1 MDQQVPGVTPGKQPE
16 EVEHIR
22 ELDDMF
28 MDQGESFQMPPP
40 EWPDLAENRPPKV
53 SVAEM
58 MPGPGEESLLREIER
73 DITVTTQGEEPVTPA
88 ATEAERAIPLAA
100 DEEIP
105 PPPPPPE
112 EIEVNLR
119 IIA

>member
-1 MDQQVPGVTPGKQPE
+1 MPGVTPGKQPE

-58 MPGPGEESLLREIER
+58 MPGPGEESLLSEIVR
-73 DITVTTQGEEPVTPA
+73 DITMTTQGEPVTPA
-88 ATEAERAIPLAA
+88 TETERAIPLAT
-100 DEEIP
+100 DEEI

-112 EIEVNLR
+112 EIEVNEQIVALNV
-119 IIA
+119 I